1 MLEFSDVP
9 EGQANLKVVGVGGGG
24 NNAINTMISEGLT
37 TVEFIAAN
45 TDAKALEMNLADKR
59 IQFATGL
66 GAGGNPNVGREAA
79 EESSANIEEALRG
92 ADMVFVTAG
101 MGGGTGTGGAPVV
114 ARVARE
120 MGALTVGVVTKPFE
134 FEGGRRMR
142 LALEGL
148 EELKEH
154 VDSLI
159 IIPNQRL
166 LNIAG
171 KNTSVIDAFKKADE
185 VLLSAVRGISDL
197 ITGNGLIN
205 VDFADVKTVM
215 GERGMAL
222 MGSGEVGGESR
233 ATEAA
238 HMAISNPLLED
249 VRIEGARGV
258 LVNVTGGPNVTLHE
272 VSDAITLITEEAHED
287 ALIIYGHCVDESMED
302 TLRIT
307 VVATGFESFQA
318 DARGRFRIASQRVAK
333 SAAGSMSGV
342 AARDRGKAINIS
354 DHLRQRREE
363 YHDAKQSRGA
373 KGRADKTGIDYEA
386 SISQARR
393 VARPSFSEDSE
404 DEYDIPAYLRRQ
416 VD

>member
-1 MLEFSDVP
+1 MSSSRP
-9 EGQANLKVVGVGGGG
+9 IQ
-24 NNAINTMISEGLT
+24 
-37 TVEFIAAN
+37 TV
-45 TDAKALEMNLADKR
+45 KALEMNLAQTR
-59 IQFATGL
+59 LQLGGGL
-66 GAGGNPNVGREAA
+66 GAGGNPQVGMEAA
-79 EESSANIEEALRG
+79 EESTQAIEDALAG

-101 MGGGTGTGGAPVV
+101 MGGGTGTGAAPVV
-114 ARVARE
+114 AKIARDT
-120 MGALTVGVVTKPFE
+120 GALTVGVVTKPFE

-142 LALEGL
+142 HAMAGI

-171 KNTSVIDAFKKADE
+171 KNTSVINAFKQADN

-197 ITGNGLIN
+197 IVGNGLIN
-205 VDFADVKTVM
+205 VDFADVRTVM

-222 MGSGEVGGESR
+222 MGSGQIEGESR

-258 LVNVTGGPNVTLHE
+258 LINITGNAEVTLHE
-272 VSDAITLITEEAHED
+272 VSDAISLITEEAHED
-287 ALIIYGHCVDESMED
+287 AQVIYGHCIDDSLGD
-302 TLRIT
+302 AIRIT
-307 VVATGFESFQA
+307 VVATGFESFQREN
-318 DARGRFRIASQRVAK
+318 ARRFHISNTRQ
-333 SAAGSMSGV
+333 GV
-342 AARDRGKAINIS
+342 VKRPTDIS
-354 DHLRQRREE
+354 THLKQKRKEF
-363 YHDAKQSRGA
+363 HDAKGRIGSGA
-373 KGRADKTGIDYEA
+373 LADK
-386 SISQARR
+386 SIESYDVPVINKNRLAN
-393 VARPSFSEDSE
+393 PFSEESE